1 MIINDKNIPWRTFAE
16 LLHEKELKHGD
27 QLFAEISGQ
36 SISYRDLAVQ
46 SRAIAANLLAR
57 GFVPGD
63 RVASFT
69 QNCVEQILLWFG
81 CCQAGLVWVPIN
93 SGLVGDDL
101 TYILRNSGA
110 RVLVFDEECGAKV
123 GRLADIL
130 DGVELFA
137 TCGHAHAKSFS
148 SLFEAVTIPAEL
160 PSTEPSDTG
169 AILYT
174 GGTTGLPKGVM
185 LPQLSFILAG
195 IRYGEVFD
203 ARAGERHY
211 STMPLYHAGG
221 LQWSI
226 MGPLINDMSA
236 VIDKRFSATR
246 YFERVR
252 ETKANIIDPFGAVV
266 TMLCNQPAT
275 AYDRDHVVRV
285 AVGAVHGLPPHI
297 PDEFTSRFNIPLI
310 NLYGLTEG
318 GGAMLTSNRKGIGS
332 SNGKPYGWVDIQISD
347 EDGCACA
354 ADETG
359 EILLRPNFPNMFMSG
374 YLHEPAGSL
383 KALRDCWLHT
393 GDLGR
398 IDEDGNLHFLGRSA
412 HWIRR
417 RGESISALEI
427 ETILG
432 KHPEIREI
440 AVVGVPSEL
449 GEEDIK
455 AFIVPTSAAADAASL
470 CDWALERMAAFK
482 VPRYL
487 EFVDEFPRS
496 SAKQEIQRS
505 ILKSRPHDAAFD
517 REKLLGRE
525 RLKMYGRVD

>member
-1 MIINDKNIPWRTFAE
+1 VIINGREIPWRNFAE
-16 LLHEKELKHGD
+16 LLHNKEVKHGD
-27 QLFAEISGQ
+27 SLFAEIAGE
-36 SISYRDLAVQ
+36 SISYRDLAVR

-57 GFVPGD
+57 GFSAGD
-63 RVASFT
+63 RIASFT
-69 QNCVEQILLWFG
+69 HNCAEQILLWFG

-93 SGLVGDDL
+93 SGLVGEDL

-110 RVLVFDEECGAKV
+110 RALVFDEECGTKID
-123 GRLADIL
+123 RLAEIV
-130 DGVELFA
+130 GGIELFA
-137 TCGHAHAKSFS
+137 TYEHSSVERFS
-148 SLFEAVTIPAEL
+148 SLTETVEAPAER
-160 PSTEPSDTG
+160 PQTEPSVTG

-174 GGTTGLPKGVM
+174 GGTTGLPKGVV

-195 IRYGEVFD
+195 IRYGEVF
-203 ARAGERHY
+203 AVRAGERHY

-226 MGPLINDMSA
+226 MGPLVNDMST
-236 VIDKRFSATR
+236 VIDKRFSASR

-252 ETKANIIDPFGAVV
+252 ETRANIIDPFGAVV
-266 TMLCNQPAT
+266 TMLCKQPA
-275 AYDRDHVVRV
+275 AADDRNHSVRV

-297 PDEFTSRFNIPLI
+297 PGQFATRFNIPLI

-318 GGAMLTSNRKGIGS
+318 GGAMLTSNREGAGS
-332 SNGKPYGWVDIQISD
+332 SNGKPHGWVDIQITD
-347 EDGCACA
+347 ENDCALA
-354 ADETG
+354 PGEVG
-359 EILLRPNFPNMFMSG
+359 EILLRPNYPHMFMSG
-374 YLHEPAGSL
+374 YFDEPASSL
-383 KALRDCWLHT
+383 KAFRDCWLHT

-398 IDEDGNLHFLGRSA
+398 MDEDGNLFFLGRRA
-412 HWIRR
+412 NWIRR

-455 AFIVPTSAAADAASL
+455 AFIVPAGDPPDPAIM

-482 VPRYL
+482 VPRYF

-505 ILKSRPHDAAFD
+505 ILKGRPHDAAFD
-517 REKLLGRE
+517 REE
-525 RLKMYGRVD
+525 RRHRQQSSRTG